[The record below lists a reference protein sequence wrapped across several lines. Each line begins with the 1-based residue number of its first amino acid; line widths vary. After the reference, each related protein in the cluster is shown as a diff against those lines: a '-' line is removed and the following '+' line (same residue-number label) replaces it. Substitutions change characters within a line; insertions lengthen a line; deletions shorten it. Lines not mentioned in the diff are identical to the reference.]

1 MNNRTELAKYFNK
14 LGFKRGAEIGV
25 ADGRYSLTL
34 CENIPGLELIC
45 VDPYRQYG
53 ENIHDGSQKQLDK
66 CLRTAKERLKEYDVN
81 FLKDMSLVVAED
93 TTDECLDFVYIDANH
108 LFDYVMQDIICWTRK
123 VKKGGIVSGHDYW
136 DIANFGVVD
145 AVNIYTKVHGYKLN
159 IIEGVK
165 SNKRSE
171 RSPNWWFVKT

>member
-34 CENIPGLELIC
+34 CENIPNLELIC
-45 VDPYRQYG
+45 VDPYKQY
-53 ENIHDGSQKQLDK
+53 EDNVHDGSQKQLDK
-66 CLRTAKERLKEYDVN
+66 CLRTAIERLEKYNAV
-81 FLKDMSLVVAED
+81 FYKDMSLVAAERIVGGS
-93 TTDECLDFVYIDANH
+93 LDFVYIDANH
-108 LFDYVMQDIICWTRK
+108 LFDYVMQDIIQWTKK
-123 VKKGGIVSGHDYW
+123 VRKGGIVSGHDYW